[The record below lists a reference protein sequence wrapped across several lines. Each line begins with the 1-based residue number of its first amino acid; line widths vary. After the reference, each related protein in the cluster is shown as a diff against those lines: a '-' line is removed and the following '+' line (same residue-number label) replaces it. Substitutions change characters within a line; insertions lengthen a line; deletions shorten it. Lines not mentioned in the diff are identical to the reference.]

1 MMRNNENSQI
11 FNTVTL
17 LLSEKRTSLSVLRTG
32 IAIFTLPMSVLTVL
46 VATSRFY
53 DVNSS
58 LHFIIPLLIICIVL
72 VILGLYLVFKSFKR
86 IKDIDHKIHEI
97 KNDVKGMQD
106 IIED

>member
-1 MMRNNENSQI
+1 MTQDNENSQI
-11 FNTVTL
+11 YYTVTL

-53 DVNSS
+53 DVNLS

-72 VILGLYLVFKSFKR
+72 LILGLYLVLRSFKR

-97 KNDVKGMQD
+97 KNEAKDMQD

>member
-1 MMRNNENSQI
+1 MMKDNGNSQI

-53 DVNSS
+53 EVDES
-58 LHFIIPLLIICIVL
+58 LHFIIPLILICIVL
-72 VILGLYLVFKSFKR
+72 LILGVYLVLQSFKR
-86 IKDIDHKIHEI
+86 IRDINHKIHEI
-97 KNDVKGMQD
+97 KNEAKDMQD